1 MRTPIIPSVAYEPR
15 PESEPEYFQ
24 RLAHEA
30 RLRRRIMRRREL
42 VRRITGR
49 AAA

>member
-1 MRTPIIPSVAYEPR
+1 MRTPILHTVAYEPR

-24 RLAHEA
+24 RLADEA
-30 RLRRRIMRRREL
+30 RLRRRIARRREL

-49 AAA
+49 ISD